1 MKNTFQ
7 RFKRE
12 LREQNSASGELVGV
26 PIVPKKNLQSPRMFN
41 SPSGGFGGTVGD
53 PEGVMEFRPEEREA
67 LIMAVRHIQTIKRA
81 QQMRLY
87 D

>member
-1 MKNTFQ
+1 
-7 RFKRE
+7 
-12 LREQNSASGELVGV
+12 
-26 PIVPKKNLQSPRMFN
+26 MFN

-87 D
+87 DSMHNT